1 MAVGDA
7 IREATRRQRE
17 VNDAV
22 RRAAE
27 QADQEQ
33 GQTPG
38 GAPVPRRA
46 QT

>member
-7 IREATRRQRE
+7 IREAVRRQRE
-17 VNDAV
+17 AADAV

-27 QADQEQ
+27 QAEQEQ
-33 GQTPG
+33 PETTS